1 MKKVLFTA
9 LLLCGVGV
17 AFSQNINKRE
27 VPTAVMRSY
36 VSQNSRGALDSV
48 WSRTTVTIYK
58 VNYLDEGKR
67 YEAQYFEDGG
77 WIKTFTE
84 IPQVELL
91 PGIVKQ
97 ISELY
102 PGHKVAKA
110 YIELNNDGKFY
121 TVDLEKGA
129 DKITIYFLMSG
140 KFVK

>member
-1 MKKVLFTA
+1 MKKVLFAA
-9 LLLCGVGV
+9 LLLCGVSV
-17 AFSQNINKRE
+17 AYAQNINKRE

-58 VNYLDEGKR
+58 VNYIDEGKR

-77 WIKTFTE
+77 WIKTYTE
-84 IPQVELL
+84 IPQTELL
-91 PGIVKQ
+91 PGIIKQ

-110 YIELNNDGKFY
+110 YVELNNDGKFY

>member
-1 MKKVLFTA
+1 MKKILFTA
-9 LLLCGVGV
+9 LLMIGLTQVE
-17 AFSQNINKRE
+17 AQQINKQE

-58 VNYLDEGKR
+58 VHYIDEGKR

-84 IPQVELL
+84 IKQTELL
-91 PGIVKQ
+91 PGITNQ
-97 ISELY
+97 IMELY
-102 PGHKVAKA
+102 PGHRVAKA

-121 TVDLEKGA
+121 TVDLVKGN
-129 DKITIYFLMSG
+129 DKITIYFLTSG

>member
-1 MKKVLFTA
+1 MKKVLFAA
-9 LLLCGVGV
+9 LLLSGVSV
-17 AFSQNINKRE
+17 AYAQNINKRE

-58 VNYLDEGKR
+58 VNYIDEGKR

-77 WIKTFTE
+77 WIKTYTE
-84 IPQVELL
+84 IPQAELL
-91 PGIVKQ
+91 PGIIKQ

-110 YIELNNDGKFY
+110 YVELNNDGKFY